1 MAMIEV
7 ELVSRAEDN
16 RRMYMTV
23 NTEQVLSVVAVPDHA
38 ELTMLVSIVGE
49 TIIKENYHEFL
60 SRLEKLTTVGYVP
73 RLKGNA

>member
-49 TIIKENYHEFL
+49 TVIKENYHEFL
-60 SRLEKLTTVGYVP
+60 NRLEKLTNIGYAP

>member
-49 TIIKENYHEFL
+49 TVIKENYHEFL

>member
-7 ELVSRAEDN
+7 ELFSRAEDN
-16 RRMYMTV
+16 RRTYMAV

-49 TIIKENYHEFL
+49 TVIKENYHEFL
-60 SRLEKLTTVGYVP
+60 SRLEKLTNIGYVP

>member
-49 TIIKENYHEFL
+49 TVIKENYHEFL
-60 SRLEKLTTVGYVP
+60 NRLEKLTTVGYVP

>member
-1 MAMIEV
+1 MFIEV

-49 TIIKENYHEFL
+49 TVIKENYHEFL

>member
-49 TIIKENYHEFL
+49 TVIKENYHEFL
-60 SRLEKLTTVGYVP
+60 SRLEKLTNIGYVP

>member
-49 TIIKENYHEFL
+49 TVIKENYHEFL
-60 SRLEKLTTVGYVP
+60 NRLEKLTNIGYVP

>member
-16 RRMYMTV
+16 RRMYMLV
-23 NTEQVLSVVAVPDHA
+23 NTEHVISVVAVPDHV
-38 ELTMLVSIVGE
+38 ELTMLVSIAGE
-49 TIIKENYHEFL
+49 TVIKENYHEFL
-60 SRLEKLTTVGYVP
+60 SRLERLTTVGYVP

>member
-23 NTEQVLSVVAVPDHA
+23 NTEQVLSVVAVPDHV

-49 TIIKENYHEFL
+49 TVIKENYHEFL
-60 SRLEKLTTVGYVP
+60 NRLEKLTNIGYVP